1 MVAAQHDGTRSV
13 GGGDGGGGGGG
24 EETVYTVT
32 VSGVGYRNEGYKDDG
47 TDGIPPEPQKPP
59 QLSSTDDDT
68 QSRKFKLSRGEK
80 WRILKNISTVSVAF
94 MVQFTAF
101 QGTANLQSSINASDG
116 LGTVSLSAIYAAL
129 VLSCIFVPT
138 FVIKRLTVKWTLC
151 VSMLCYAP
159 YIGSQFYPK
168 FYTLV
173 PAGVLLGLGAAPMWA
188 AKATYLTQVGGV
200 YAKLTDQPVDAIVVR
215 FFGFFFLA
223 WQTAE
228 LWGNLISSLVLSE
241 GEFGSGG
248 GNSTTNWNKIKLCGA
263 DFCVLGNG
271 GHETLERPPESEIYE
286 ISAIY
291 LTCVVIAV
299 IIVALFVDPLSRRTA
314 FGSDR
319 VIRAGRPVRHLS
331 FRARAGL
338 MFRVLVN
345 GPKQASRRLLLRFI
359 GRTIYPDRHLH
370 FNHTL
375 SMKTGS
381 KIICAFYNSTYR
393 PCFAKNP
400 RTDGQPFSFPL
411 INLFVITHDPASV
424 ARVHAYYARVQ
435 QYLITRAVAT
445 AALPLDTAKFATG
458 LFGSVAE
465 SFVHSYFTSVG
476 LGIPPRNILHAMRA
490 DVSLHNRQIR
500 SARVLCC
507 RDLCSLVNAG
517 GVYRARYGEKQ
528 RRVDSQ
534 ELSGIQL
541 LSATAYQLKKP
552 YQQLLIPITVW
563 IGMEQAFIGAD
574 FTQAYISC
582 ALGVHRVG
590 YVMICFG
597 VVNALCSLVFGSL
610 MKFVGRQPLMVLGA
624 IVHVCLVVVLL
635 HWKPNPENPYVF
647 YTVSGL
653 WGVGDA
659 VWQTQVNGLYGTLF
673 RRNKEAA
680 FSNYRLW
687 ESAGFVI
694 AYAYSTH
701 LCARMKLYVMLTVLL
716 IGTCGYIVV
725 ELLHRRKQKRL
736 KAIADDPKAAQAEAN
751 QVEETDDE
759 KDDIDD
765 DIIITHL

>member
-1 MVAAQHDGTRSV
+1 MVASQNDGGRSMGG

-24 EETVYTVT
+24 DDTVYTVT

-59 QLSSTDDDT
+59 QLPAADDDT

-80 WRILKNISTVSVAF
+80 WRILKNIGTVSIAF

-138 FVIKRLTVKWTLC
+138 FLIKRLTVKWTLC

-200 YAKLTDQPVDAIVVR
+200 YAKITDQPVDAIVVR

-228 LWGNLISSLVLSE
+228 LWGNLISSLVLSD
-241 GEFGSGG
+241 GGHGG
-248 GNSTTNWNKIKLCGA
+248 GGGGSSSNSTDSWDKIKLCGA
-263 DFCVLGNG
+263 DFCILGNG
-271 GHETLERPPESEIYE
+271 GHENLERPPESEIYE

-291 LTCVVIAV
+291 LTCIIVAV
-299 IIVALFVDPLSRRTA
+299 IIVALFVDPLSR
-314 FGSDR
+314 
-319 VIRAGRPVRHLS
+319 
-331 FRARAGL
+331 
-338 MFRVLVN
+338 
-345 GPKQASRRLLLRFI
+345 
-359 GRTIYPDRHLH
+359 
-370 FNHTL
+370 
-375 SMKTGS
+375 
-381 KIICAFYNSTYR
+381 
-393 PCFAKNP
+393 
-400 RTDGQPFSFPL
+400 
-411 INLFVITHDPASV
+411 
-424 ARVHAYYARVQ
+424 
-435 QYLITRAVAT
+435 
-445 AALPLDTAKFATG
+445 
-458 LFGSVAE
+458 
-465 SFVHSYFTSVG
+465 
-476 LGIPPRNILHAMRA
+476 
-490 DVSLHNRQIR
+490 
-500 SARVLCC
+500 
-507 RDLCSLVNAG
+507 
-517 GVYRARYGEKQ
+517 YGEKQ
-528 RRVDSQ
+528 RRSDSQ

-597 VVNALCSLVFGSL
+597 VVNAGCSLLFGSL
-610 MKFVGRQPLMVLGA
+610 MKFVGRQPLMALGA
-624 IVHVCLVVVLL
+624 IVHASLVVVLL
-635 HWKPNPENPYVF
+635 MWKPHPDNPYVF
-647 YTVSGL
+647 YSVSGL

-701 LCARMKLYVMLTVLL
+701 LCARMKLYVMLTVL
-716 IGTCGYIVV
+716 ITGTMGYIVV
-725 ELLHRRKQKRL
+725 ELLHRRKQRRL
-736 KAIADDPKAAQAEAN
+736 KAIAEDPKAAQAEAN
-751 QVEETDDE
+751 QPEETDDE
-759 KDDIDD
+759 KDDLDD
-765 DIIITHL
+765 EIIITHL

>member
-1 MVAAQHDGTRSV
+1 MVASQHDGTRSV
-13 GGGDGGGGGGG
+13 GGGGGGDGGGGGGDG
-24 EETVYTVT
+24 TVYTVT

-138 FVIKRLTVKWTLC
+138 FLIKRLTVKWTLC

-188 AKATYLTQVGGV
+188 AQATYLTQVGGV

-241 GEFGSGG
+241 GEFGSAG
-248 GNSTTNWNKIKLCGA
+248 GNSTTNWNKVKLCGA

-271 GHETLERPPESEIYE
+271 GHDNLERPPESEIYE

-291 LTCVVIAV
+291 LTCVIVAV
-299 IIVALFVDPLSRRTA
+299 IIVALFVDPLSR
-314 FGSDR
+314 
-319 VIRAGRPVRHLS
+319 
-331 FRARAGL
+331 
-338 MFRVLVN
+338 
-345 GPKQASRRLLLRFI
+345 
-359 GRTIYPDRHLH
+359 
-370 FNHTL
+370 
-375 SMKTGS
+375 
-381 KIICAFYNSTYR
+381 
-393 PCFAKNP
+393 
-400 RTDGQPFSFPL
+400 
-411 INLFVITHDPASV
+411 
-424 ARVHAYYARVQ
+424 
-435 QYLITRAVAT
+435 
-445 AALPLDTAKFATG
+445 
-458 LFGSVAE
+458 
-465 SFVHSYFTSVG
+465 
-476 LGIPPRNILHAMRA
+476 
-490 DVSLHNRQIR
+490 
-500 SARVLCC
+500 
-507 RDLCSLVNAG
+507 
-517 GVYRARYGEKQ
+517 YGEKQ
-528 RRVDSQ
+528 RRADSQ

-597 VVNALCSLVFGSL
+597 VVNAACSLVFGSL
-610 MKFVGRQPLMVLGA
+610 MKFVGRQPLMALGA
-624 IVHVCLVVVLL
+624 IVHASLVVVLL
-635 HWKPNPENPYVF
+635 HWKPHPANPYVF
-647 YTVSGL
+647 FTVSGL

-701 LCARMKLYVMLTVLL
+701 LCARMKLYVMLTVLI
-716 IGTCGYIVV
+716 IGTIGYIIV

-736 KAIADDPKAAQAEAN
+736 KAIAEDPKAAQAEAN
-751 QVEETDDE
+751 QVDETDDE

>member
-1 MVAAQHDGTRSV
+1 MVASQNDGGRSMGG
-13 GGGDGGGGGGG
+13 GGGDGGGGGGD
-24 EETVYTVT
+24 ETVYTVT

-59 QLSSTDDDT
+59 QFPAADDDT
-68 QSRKFKLSRGEK
+68 QSRKFKLSRSEK
-80 WRILKNISTVSVAF
+80 WRILKNIGTVSIAF

-138 FVIKRLTVKWTLC
+138 FLIKRLTVKWTLC
-151 VSMLCYAP
+151 LSMMCYAP

-200 YAKLTDQPVDAIVVR
+200 YAKITDQAVDAIVVR

-228 LWGNLISSLVLSE
+228 LWGNLISSLVLSD
-241 GEFGSGG
+241 GG
-248 GNSTTNWNKIKLCGA
+248 HSDDGNSTTSSWDKIKLCGA

-271 GHETLERPPESEIYE
+271 GHENLERPPESEIYE

-291 LTCVVIAV
+291 LTCVIVAV
-299 IIVALFVDPLSRRTA
+299 IIVALFVDPLSR
-314 FGSDR
+314 
-319 VIRAGRPVRHLS
+319 
-331 FRARAGL
+331 
-338 MFRVLVN
+338 
-345 GPKQASRRLLLRFI
+345 
-359 GRTIYPDRHLH
+359 
-370 FNHTL
+370 
-375 SMKTGS
+375 
-381 KIICAFYNSTYR
+381 
-393 PCFAKNP
+393 
-400 RTDGQPFSFPL
+400 
-411 INLFVITHDPASV
+411 
-424 ARVHAYYARVQ
+424 
-435 QYLITRAVAT
+435 
-445 AALPLDTAKFATG
+445 
-458 LFGSVAE
+458 
-465 SFVHSYFTSVG
+465 
-476 LGIPPRNILHAMRA
+476 
-490 DVSLHNRQIR
+490 
-500 SARVLCC
+500 
-507 RDLCSLVNAG
+507 
-517 GVYRARYGEKQ
+517 YGEKQ
-528 RRVDSQ
+528 RRSDSQ

-552 YQQLLIPITVW
+552 YQQLLIPITIW

-597 VVNALCSLVFGSL
+597 VVNAGCSLLFGSL
-610 MKFVGRQPLMVLGA
+610 MKFVGRQPLMALGA
-624 IVHVCLVVVLL
+624 IVHASLVVVLL
-635 HWKPNPENPYVF
+635 MWKPHPDNPYVF
-647 YTVSGL
+647 FSVSGL

-701 LCARMKLYVMLTVLL
+701 LCARMKLYVMLTVLI
-716 IGTCGYIVV
+716 IGTIGYIIV
-725 ELLHRRKQKRL
+725 ELLHRRKQRRL
-736 KAIADDPKAAQAEAN
+736 KAIAEDPKAAQAAAEAN
-751 QVEETDDE
+751 QLEETDDE
-759 KDDIDD
+759 KDDLDD
-765 DIIITHL
+765 EIIITHL

>member
-1 MVAAQHDGTRSV
+1 MVASQNDGGRSM
-13 GGGDGGGGGGG
+13 GGGGSD
-24 EETVYTVT
+24 TVYTVT

-47 TDGIPPEPQKPP
+47 TDCIPPEPQKPP
-59 QLSSTDDDT
+59 QLPQTEDDT

-80 WRILKNISTVSVAF
+80 WRILKNIGTVSIAF

-138 FVIKRLTVKWTLC
+138 FLIKRLTVKWTLC
-151 VSMLCYAP
+151 LSMLCYAP
-159 YIGSQFYPK
+159 YIGSQFYPR

-241 GEFGSGG
+241 GEFGSSS
-248 GNSTTNWNKIKLCGA
+248 GNSTTSWNKIKLCGA
-263 DFCVLGNG
+263 EFCVLGNG
-271 GHETLERPPESEIYE
+271 AHENLERPPESEIYE
-286 ISAIY
+286 ISSIY
-291 LTCVVIAV
+291 LTCVIVAV
-299 IIVALFVDPLSRRTA
+299 IIVALFVDPLSR
-314 FGSDR
+314 
-319 VIRAGRPVRHLS
+319 
-331 FRARAGL
+331 
-338 MFRVLVN
+338 
-345 GPKQASRRLLLRFI
+345 
-359 GRTIYPDRHLH
+359 
-370 FNHTL
+370 
-375 SMKTGS
+375 
-381 KIICAFYNSTYR
+381 
-393 PCFAKNP
+393 
-400 RTDGQPFSFPL
+400 
-411 INLFVITHDPASV
+411 
-424 ARVHAYYARVQ
+424 
-435 QYLITRAVAT
+435 
-445 AALPLDTAKFATG
+445 
-458 LFGSVAE
+458 
-465 SFVHSYFTSVG
+465 
-476 LGIPPRNILHAMRA
+476 
-490 DVSLHNRQIR
+490 
-500 SARVLCC
+500 
-507 RDLCSLVNAG
+507 
-517 GVYRARYGEKQ
+517 YGEKQ
-528 RRVDSQ
+528 RRADSQ
-534 ELSGIQL
+534 ELNGIQL

-582 ALGVHRVG
+582 ALGVHKVG

-597 VVNALCSLVFGSL
+597 VVNAGCSLLFGSL
-610 MKFVGRQPLMVLGA
+610 MKFVGRQPLMALGA
-624 IVHVCLVVVLL
+624 IVHACLIVVLL
-635 HWKPNPENPYVF
+635 LWKPHPDNPYVF
-647 YTVSGL
+647 YSVSGL

-701 LCARMKLYVMLTVLL
+701 LCARMKLYVLLTVLM
-716 IGTCGYIVV
+716 IGTMGYIIV
-725 ELLHRRKQKRL
+725 ELLHRRKQRRL
-736 KAIADDPKAAQAEAN
+736 KAIAEDPKAAQAEAN
-751 QVEETDDE
+751 QPEETDDE
-759 KDDIDD
+759 KDDLDD

>member
-1 MVAAQHDGTRSV
+1 MVASQHDGTRSV
-13 GGGDGGGGGGG
+13 GGGGGGDGGGGGGD
-24 EETVYTVT
+24 ETVYTVT

-151 VSMLCYAP
+151 ISMLCYAP

-188 AKATYLTQVGGV
+188 AQATYLTQVGGV

-228 LWGNLISSLVLSE
+228 LWGNLISSLVLSG
-241 GEFGSGG
+241 GEFGSGSE
-248 GNSTTNWNKIKLCGA
+248 NSTTNSNKIKHCGA
-263 DFCVLGNG
+263 NFCVLGNG

-291 LTCVVIAV
+291 LSCVIVAV
-299 IIVALFVDPLSRRTA
+299 IIVALFVDPLSR
-314 FGSDR
+314 
-319 VIRAGRPVRHLS
+319 
-331 FRARAGL
+331 
-338 MFRVLVN
+338 
-345 GPKQASRRLLLRFI
+345 
-359 GRTIYPDRHLH
+359 
-370 FNHTL
+370 
-375 SMKTGS
+375 
-381 KIICAFYNSTYR
+381 
-393 PCFAKNP
+393 
-400 RTDGQPFSFPL
+400 
-411 INLFVITHDPASV
+411 
-424 ARVHAYYARVQ
+424 
-435 QYLITRAVAT
+435 
-445 AALPLDTAKFATG
+445 
-458 LFGSVAE
+458 
-465 SFVHSYFTSVG
+465 
-476 LGIPPRNILHAMRA
+476 
-490 DVSLHNRQIR
+490 
-500 SARVLCC
+500 
-507 RDLCSLVNAG
+507 
-517 GVYRARYGEKQ
+517 YGEKQ
-528 RRVDSQ
+528 RKVDSQ

-552 YQQLLIPITVW
+552 YQQLLIPITIW

-597 VVNALCSLVFGSL
+597 VVNAICSLVFGSL

-624 IVHVCLVVVLL
+624 IVHVSLIVVLL
-635 HWKPNPENPYVF
+635 HWKPNPDNPYVF
-647 YTVSGL
+647 YSVSGL

-716 IGTCGYIVV
+716 VGTCGYIVV

-736 KAIADDPKAAQAEAN
+736 KAIAEDPKAAQAEAN

>member
-1 MVAAQHDGTRSV
+1 MVASQHDGTRSV
-13 GGGDGGGGGGG
+13 GGGGGGDGGGGGG

-228 LWGNLISSLVLSE
+228 LWGNLISSLVLSG
-241 GEFGSGG
+241 GEFGSDH
-248 GNSTTNWNKIKLCGA
+248 GNGNNTNWNKIKLCGA

-291 LTCVVIAV
+291 LTCVIVAV
-299 IIVALFVDPLSRRTA
+299 IIVALFVDPLSR
-314 FGSDR
+314 
-319 VIRAGRPVRHLS
+319 
-331 FRARAGL
+331 
-338 MFRVLVN
+338 
-345 GPKQASRRLLLRFI
+345 
-359 GRTIYPDRHLH
+359 
-370 FNHTL
+370 
-375 SMKTGS
+375 
-381 KIICAFYNSTYR
+381 
-393 PCFAKNP
+393 
-400 RTDGQPFSFPL
+400 
-411 INLFVITHDPASV
+411 
-424 ARVHAYYARVQ
+424 
-435 QYLITRAVAT
+435 
-445 AALPLDTAKFATG
+445 
-458 LFGSVAE
+458 
-465 SFVHSYFTSVG
+465 
-476 LGIPPRNILHAMRA
+476 
-490 DVSLHNRQIR
+490 
-500 SARVLCC
+500 
-507 RDLCSLVNAG
+507 
-517 GVYRARYGEKQ
+517 YGEKQ
-528 RRVDSQ
+528 RRADSQ

-552 YQQLLIPITVW
+552 YQQLLIPITIW

-624 IVHVCLVVVLL
+624 IVHVSLIVVLL
-635 HWKPNPENPYVF
+635 HWKPHPANPYVF

-716 IGTCGYIVV
+716 IGTIGYIIV

-736 KAIADDPKAAQAEAN
+736 KAIAEDPKAAQAEAN

>member
-1 MVAAQHDGTRSV
+1 MVASQHDGTRSV
-13 GGGDGGGGGGG
+13 GGGGGGDGGGGGGD
-24 EETVYTVT
+24 ETVYTVT

-151 VSMLCYAP
+151 ISMLCYAP

-188 AKATYLTQVGGV
+188 AQATYLTQVGGV

-228 LWGNLISSLVLSE
+228 LWGNLISSLVLSG
-241 GEFGSGG
+241 GEFGSGSE
-248 GNSTTNWNKIKLCGA
+248 NSTTNSNKIKHCGA
-263 DFCVLGNG
+263 NFCVLGNG

-291 LTCVVIAV
+291 LSCVIVAV
-299 IIVALFVDPLSRRTA
+299 IIVALFVDPLSR
-314 FGSDR
+314 
-319 VIRAGRPVRHLS
+319 
-331 FRARAGL
+331 
-338 MFRVLVN
+338 
-345 GPKQASRRLLLRFI
+345 
-359 GRTIYPDRHLH
+359 
-370 FNHTL
+370 
-375 SMKTGS
+375 
-381 KIICAFYNSTYR
+381 
-393 PCFAKNP
+393 
-400 RTDGQPFSFPL
+400 
-411 INLFVITHDPASV
+411 
-424 ARVHAYYARVQ
+424 
-435 QYLITRAVAT
+435 
-445 AALPLDTAKFATG
+445 
-458 LFGSVAE
+458 
-465 SFVHSYFTSVG
+465 
-476 LGIPPRNILHAMRA
+476 
-490 DVSLHNRQIR
+490 
-500 SARVLCC
+500 
-507 RDLCSLVNAG
+507 
-517 GVYRARYGEKQ
+517 YGEKQ
-528 RRVDSQ
+528 RKVDSQ

-552 YQQLLIPITVW
+552 YQQLLIPITIW

-597 VVNALCSLVFGSL
+597 VVNAICSLVFGSL

-624 IVHVCLVVVLL
+624 IVHVSLIVVLL
-635 HWKPNPENPYVF
+635 HWKPNPDNPYVF
-647 YTVSGL
+647 YSVSGL

-716 IGTCGYIVV
+716 VGTCGYIVV

>member
-1 MVAAQHDGTRSV
+1 MVASQNDGGRSV
-13 GGGDGGGGGGG
+13 GGGGSD
-24 EETVYTVT
+24 TVYTVT

-47 TDGIPPEPQKPP
+47 TDCIPPEPQKPP
-59 QLSSTDDDT
+59 QLPQTEDDT

-80 WRILKNISTVSVAF
+80 WRILKNIGTVSIAF

-138 FVIKRLTVKWTLC
+138 FLIKRLTVKWTLC
-151 VSMLCYAP
+151 LSMLCYAP
-159 YIGSQFYPK
+159 YIGSQFYPR

-248 GNSTTNWNKIKLCGA
+248 GNSTTSWNKIKLCGA
-263 DFCVLGNG
+263 EFCVLGNG
-271 GHETLERPPESEIYE
+271 AHENLERPPESEIYE
-286 ISAIY
+286 ISSIY
-291 LTCVVIAV
+291 LTCVIVAV
-299 IIVALFVDPLSRRTA
+299 IIVALFVDPLSR
-314 FGSDR
+314 
-319 VIRAGRPVRHLS
+319 
-331 FRARAGL
+331 
-338 MFRVLVN
+338 
-345 GPKQASRRLLLRFI
+345 
-359 GRTIYPDRHLH
+359 
-370 FNHTL
+370 
-375 SMKTGS
+375 
-381 KIICAFYNSTYR
+381 
-393 PCFAKNP
+393 
-400 RTDGQPFSFPL
+400 
-411 INLFVITHDPASV
+411 
-424 ARVHAYYARVQ
+424 
-435 QYLITRAVAT
+435 
-445 AALPLDTAKFATG
+445 
-458 LFGSVAE
+458 
-465 SFVHSYFTSVG
+465 
-476 LGIPPRNILHAMRA
+476 
-490 DVSLHNRQIR
+490 
-500 SARVLCC
+500 
-507 RDLCSLVNAG
+507 
-517 GVYRARYGEKQ
+517 YGEKQ
-528 RRVDSQ
+528 RRADSQ

-582 ALGVHRVG
+582 ALGVHKVG

-597 VVNALCSLVFGSL
+597 VVNAGCSLLFGSL
-610 MKFVGRQPLMVLGA
+610 MKFVGRQPLMALGA
-624 IVHVCLVVVLL
+624 IVHACLIVVLL
-635 HWKPNPENPYVF
+635 LWKPHPDNPYVF
-647 YTVSGL
+647 YSVSGL

-659 VWQTQVNGLYGTLF
+659 VWQTQVNEFIETSYDVDMCIDTFVSVIKLVPSEFLLRDIPKLCPYEYEKIKMKKQVRVGLYGTLF

-701 LCARMKLYVMLTVLL
+701 LCARMKLYVLLTVLM
-716 IGTCGYIVV
+716 IGTMGYIIV
-725 ELLHRRKQKRL
+725 ELLHRRKQRRL
-736 KAIADDPKAAQAEAN
+736 KAIAEDPKAAQAEAN
-751 QVEETDDE
+751 QPEETDDE
-759 KDDIDD
+759 KDDLDD

>member
-1 MVAAQHDGTRSV
+1 MVASQHDGTRSV
-13 GGGDGGGGGGG
+13 GGGGDGGGGGGG
-24 EETVYTVT
+24 GDETVYTVT

-151 VSMLCYAP
+151 ISMLCYAP

-188 AKATYLTQVGGV
+188 AQATYLTQVGGV

-228 LWGNLISSLVLSE
+228 LWGNLISSLVLSG
-241 GEFGSGG
+241 GEFGSGSE
-248 GNSTTNWNKIKLCGA
+248 NSTTNSNKIKHCGA
-263 DFCVLGNG
+263 NFCVLGNG

-291 LTCVVIAV
+291 LSCVIVAV
-299 IIVALFVDPLSRRTA
+299 IIVALFVDPLSR
-314 FGSDR
+314 
-319 VIRAGRPVRHLS
+319 
-331 FRARAGL
+331 
-338 MFRVLVN
+338 
-345 GPKQASRRLLLRFI
+345 
-359 GRTIYPDRHLH
+359 
-370 FNHTL
+370 
-375 SMKTGS
+375 
-381 KIICAFYNSTYR
+381 
-393 PCFAKNP
+393 
-400 RTDGQPFSFPL
+400 
-411 INLFVITHDPASV
+411 
-424 ARVHAYYARVQ
+424 
-435 QYLITRAVAT
+435 
-445 AALPLDTAKFATG
+445 
-458 LFGSVAE
+458 
-465 SFVHSYFTSVG
+465 
-476 LGIPPRNILHAMRA
+476 
-490 DVSLHNRQIR
+490 
-500 SARVLCC
+500 
-507 RDLCSLVNAG
+507 
-517 GVYRARYGEKQ
+517 YGEKQ
-528 RRVDSQ
+528 RKVDSQ

-552 YQQLLIPITVW
+552 YQQLLIPITIW

-597 VVNALCSLVFGSL
+597 VVNAICSLVFGSL

-624 IVHVCLVVVLL
+624 IVHVSLIVVLL
-635 HWKPNPENPYVF
+635 HWKPNPDNPYVF
-647 YTVSGL
+647 YSVSGL

-716 IGTCGYIVV
+716 VGTCGYIVV

>member
-1 MVAAQHDGTRSV
+1 MVISQHDSTRSV
-13 GGGDGGGGGGG
+13 GGGGGGDGGGGGGD
-24 EETVYTVT
+24 ETVYTVT

-80 WRILKNISTVSVAF
+80 WRILKNIGTVSVAF

-138 FVIKRLTVKWTLC
+138 FLIKRLTVKWTLC
-151 VSMLCYAP
+151 LSMLCYAP

-188 AKATYLTQVGGV
+188 AQATYLTQVGGV

-228 LWGNLISSLVLSE
+228 LWGNLISSLVLSG

-248 GNSTTNWNKIKLCGA
+248 GNSTTNWDKIKLCGA

-271 GHETLERPPESEIYE
+271 GHETLDRPPESEIYE

-299 IIVALFVDPLSRRTA
+299 IIVALFVDPLSR
-314 FGSDR
+314 
-319 VIRAGRPVRHLS
+319 
-331 FRARAGL
+331 
-338 MFRVLVN
+338 
-345 GPKQASRRLLLRFI
+345 
-359 GRTIYPDRHLH
+359 
-370 FNHTL
+370 
-375 SMKTGS
+375 
-381 KIICAFYNSTYR
+381 
-393 PCFAKNP
+393 
-400 RTDGQPFSFPL
+400 
-411 INLFVITHDPASV
+411 
-424 ARVHAYYARVQ
+424 
-435 QYLITRAVAT
+435 
-445 AALPLDTAKFATG
+445 
-458 LFGSVAE
+458 
-465 SFVHSYFTSVG
+465 
-476 LGIPPRNILHAMRA
+476 
-490 DVSLHNRQIR
+490 
-500 SARVLCC
+500 
-507 RDLCSLVNAG
+507 
-517 GVYRARYGEKQ
+517 YGEKQ
-528 RRVDSQ
+528 RKVDSQ

-552 YQQLLIPITVW
+552 YQQLLIPITIW

-597 VVNALCSLVFGSL
+597 VVNAACSLVFGSL

-624 IVHVCLVVVLL
+624 IVHVSLIVVLL
-635 HWKPNPENPYVF
+635 HWKPHPDNPYVF

-701 LCARMKLYVMLTVLL
+701 LCARMKLYVLLTVLL
-716 IGTCGYIVV
+716 VGTTGYIVV

-736 KAIADDPKAAQAEAN
+736 KAIAEDPKAAQAEAN

>member
-1 MVAAQHDGTRSV
+1 MVASQHDGTRSV
-13 GGGDGGGGGGG
+13 GGGGVGDGGGGGD
-24 EETVYTVT
+24 ETVYTVT

-80 WRILKNISTVSVAF
+80 WRILKNIGTVSVAF

-151 VSMLCYAP
+151 MSMLCYAP

-188 AKATYLTQVGGV
+188 AQATYLTQVGGV

-241 GEFGSGG
+241 GEFGSGK

-263 DFCVLGNG
+263 DFCVVGNG

-291 LTCVVIAV
+291 LTCVIIAV
-299 IIVALFVDPLSRRTA
+299 IIVALFVDPLSR
-314 FGSDR
+314 
-319 VIRAGRPVRHLS
+319 
-331 FRARAGL
+331 
-338 MFRVLVN
+338 
-345 GPKQASRRLLLRFI
+345 
-359 GRTIYPDRHLH
+359 
-370 FNHTL
+370 
-375 SMKTGS
+375 
-381 KIICAFYNSTYR
+381 
-393 PCFAKNP
+393 
-400 RTDGQPFSFPL
+400 
-411 INLFVITHDPASV
+411 
-424 ARVHAYYARVQ
+424 
-435 QYLITRAVAT
+435 
-445 AALPLDTAKFATG
+445 
-458 LFGSVAE
+458 
-465 SFVHSYFTSVG
+465 
-476 LGIPPRNILHAMRA
+476 
-490 DVSLHNRQIR
+490 
-500 SARVLCC
+500 
-507 RDLCSLVNAG
+507 
-517 GVYRARYGEKQ
+517 YGEKQ
-528 RRVDSQ
+528 RKVDSQ

-582 ALGVHRVG
+582 ALGVHKVG

-597 VVNALCSLVFGSL
+597 VVNAACSLLFGSL

-624 IVHVCLVVVLL
+624 IVHVSLVVVLL

-647 YTVSGL
+647 YSVSGL

-716 IGTCGYIVV
+716 VGTMGYFIV
-725 ELLHRRKQKRL
+725 ELLHRRKQRRL
-736 KAIADDPKAAQAEAN
+736 KAIAEDPKAAQAEAN

>member
-1 MVAAQHDGTRSV
+1 MVASQHDGTRSV
-13 GGGDGGGGGGG
+13 GGGGGGDGGGGGGD
-24 EETVYTVT
+24 ETVYTVT

-228 LWGNLISSLVLSE
+228 LWGNLVSSLVLTGE
-241 GEFGSGG
+241 EFGGG
-248 GNSTTNWNKIKLCGA
+248 GNRTTNWNKIKFCGA

-271 GHETLERPPESEIYE
+271 AHETLDRPPESEIYE

-291 LTCVVIAV
+291 LTCVIIAV
-299 IIVALFVDPLSRRTA
+299 IIVALFVDPLSR
-314 FGSDR
+314 
-319 VIRAGRPVRHLS
+319 
-331 FRARAGL
+331 
-338 MFRVLVN
+338 
-345 GPKQASRRLLLRFI
+345 
-359 GRTIYPDRHLH
+359 
-370 FNHTL
+370 
-375 SMKTGS
+375 
-381 KIICAFYNSTYR
+381 
-393 PCFAKNP
+393 
-400 RTDGQPFSFPL
+400 
-411 INLFVITHDPASV
+411 
-424 ARVHAYYARVQ
+424 
-435 QYLITRAVAT
+435 
-445 AALPLDTAKFATG
+445 
-458 LFGSVAE
+458 
-465 SFVHSYFTSVG
+465 
-476 LGIPPRNILHAMRA
+476 
-490 DVSLHNRQIR
+490 
-500 SARVLCC
+500 
-507 RDLCSLVNAG
+507 
-517 GVYRARYGEKQ
+517 YGEKQ
-528 RRVDSQ
+528 RKVDSQ

-552 YQQLLIPITVW
+552 YQQLLIPITIW

-597 VVNALCSLVFGSL
+597 VVNAICSLVFGSL

-624 IVHVCLVVVLL
+624 IVHVSLIVVLL
-635 HWKPNPENPYVF
+635 HWKPNPDNPYVF

-716 IGTCGYIVV
+716 IGTIGYIIV

-736 KAIADDPKAAQAEAN
+736 KAIAEDPKAAQAEAN